1 MAGFNS
7 KEFAYSDIN
16 VTILGRNITGLRGIK
31 YKVTTSKER
40 LYGRGKKALAIQ
52 SGNEEIEGE
61 IMLLQSE
68 LVALS
73 VAAKAANPLN
83 KVTDISFDIVV
94 SYGQGTTAKTDIII
108 GAELT
113 EYEKG
118 MEQEDKFMEIT
129 IPFIA
134 LDIKE
139 SA

>member
-1 MAGFNS
+1 MAFNS
-7 KEFAYSDIN
+7 KEFTYADIN
-16 VTILGRNITGLRGIK
+16 VTILGRNVTGLRGIK
-31 YKVTTSKER
+31 YSVKTDKER
-40 LYGRGKKALAIQ
+40 VYGRGNKALAIQ

-68 LVALS
+68 LEALS

-94 SYGQGTTAKTDIII
+94 SYGQGTTAKTDILI
-108 GAELT
+108 GVELT

-118 MEQEDKFMEIT
+118 MAQEDKFMEIS

-134 LDIKE
+134 LDLKE